1 MKSCRILA
9 AALLLGLA
17 ACTPKAR
24 INCTV
29 RDYPYGKLT
38 VRQQRGAVVEL
49 VDSVR
54 TDAFGAFKYA
64 IAVRKGQPE
73 FLYIYKDNVKLASL
87 LLEAGEKV
95 VIDADT
101 LGNYASAGSEGTAL
115 MRQVDSSYSAYM
127 GELLARADDTPEA
140 IGRVYVEHY
149 RASVRFVLTHSRSL
163 AVIPVLY
170 EGVDGVWPTFCQK
183 TDAMIFR
190 SVCDS
195 LRKAW
200 PESRYV
206 AALEKETRAR
216 EHELEMDTRIASAR
230 ELPYPPMS
238 MPGIDGRKVA
248 LDSLVAKAV
257 LIHFWTSADA
267 EQKMFNLDVLKP
279 LYAKYHPCGLEI
291 YAVCVD
297 ADKARWATAVK
308 AQELPWVNVNDGLG
322 TASRSLALYNVGSL
336 PSSFLISGSGISTIR
351 GEAGLR
357 RELDRLLK

>member
-1 MKSCRILA
+1 MKSYRLLA

-29 RDYPYGKLT
+29 KDYPYGKLS

-64 IAVRKGQPE
+64 VPVKKGQPE
-73 FLYIYKDNVKLASL
+73 FLYIYKDKLKIASL

-101 LGNYASAGSEGTAL
+101 LGNYTSAGSRGTEL

-127 GELLARADDTPEA
+127 SELLAKADDTPEA
-140 IGRVYVEHY
+140 LGRVYVEHY
-149 RASVRFVLTHSRSL
+149 RSSVRFVLKNCKSL

-195 LRKAW
+195 LRQAW

-206 AALEKETRAR
+206 AALEKETVSR
-216 EHELEMDTRIASAR
+216 EHELGMDARMASAR
-230 ELPYPPMS
+230 ELPYPPLY
-238 MPGIDGRKVA
+238 MPGIDGSKVA
-248 LDSLVAKAV
+248 LDSLNAKAV
-257 LIHFWTSADA
+257 LVHFWTSVDA

-279 LYAKYHPCGLEI
+279 LYAKYHARGFEI
-291 YAVCVD
+291 YAVSVD

-322 TASRSLALYNVGSL
+322 AASRSLALYNVGTL
-336 PSSFLISGSGISTIR
+336 PSSYLISGAGISTIK

-357 RELDRLLK
+357 KELDKLLK